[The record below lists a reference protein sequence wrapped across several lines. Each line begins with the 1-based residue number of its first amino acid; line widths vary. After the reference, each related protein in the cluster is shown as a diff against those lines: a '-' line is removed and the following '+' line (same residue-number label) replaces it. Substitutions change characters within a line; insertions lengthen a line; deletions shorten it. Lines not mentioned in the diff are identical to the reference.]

1 MCVCLVCVALSKAP
15 ASSRPPGHN
24 GLQLPPSPPTRAA
37 ARALAREPFLARAW
51 TRRRTK
57 QAKQNICCSEAAI
70 EMKLLFPPSND
81 KVFRCAKAPPPQHY
95 CVLPPPPPHPFP
107 ISEAFDSVLLL
118 NSSWNSSISKSSSS
132 PSVLLLL
139 LLLPRR
145 SAGQVW
151 ERDCPS
157 EVGCYQQGGCMSP
170 IQVSLGY
177 RRGLKSEPQ
186 RFL

>member
-1 MCVCLVCVALSKAP
+1 MCLVCIALSKAP

-24 GLQLPPSPPTRAA
+24 GLQLPPSPATRAA
-37 ARALAREPFLARAW
+37 ARASAREPFLARALIFVLVGPHEQ
-51 TRRRTK
+51 TK
-57 QAKQNICCSEAAI
+57 HLWFPVTSRFRLETFQVFQVYEYSP
-70 EMKLLFPPSND
+70 LFFFFCLRLASPLIPFLYPKPLIPSC
-81 KVFRCAKAPPPQHY
+81 FSILHGTPAFQR
-95 CVLPPPPPHPFP
+95 VLPPPLP
-107 ISEAFDSVLLL
+107 
-118 NSSWNSSISKSSSS
+118 
-132 PSVLLLL
+132 LLL

-157 EVGCYQQGGCMSP
+157 EVGCYQQGGCVSP

-186 RFL
+186 RIL